1 MVSDFLIVTGLGIG
15 LSIFTILVNKLLIN
29 EKFVDKSKADM
40 KKMQSELKGLDVKS
54 KEFKEK
60 QNKIMSINFD
70 LMKQQFKP
78 MMVTFLP
85 YIIIF
90 YLIGNM
96 FAFAPIA
103 VGSLVHFDVIGNT
116 HLESKCL
123 DLNKTIEKSESFD
136 ATVNSVNC
144 TVLVNGKATD
154 NIVGKQDIINFN
166 ANNSAVKI
174 TPPKEVFINLP
185 FNLPFIGNTLGWLGT
200 FILFSFVTSTIFN
213 RLLKGI
219 YLRKWE

>member
-1 MVSDFLIVTGLGIG
+1 MISDFWIVTGLSVG

-29 EKFVDKSKADM
+29 EKFVDESKANM
-40 KKMQSELKGLDVKS
+40 KKMQSDLKGLDVQS

-60 QNKIMSINFD
+60 QNKIMAINFD

-103 VGSLVHFDVIGNT
+103 MGSPVHFDISGST
-116 HLESKCL
+116 HIESNCL
-123 DLNKTIEKSESFD
+123 SLNKTIEKSASFD
-136 ATVNSVNC
+136 AVVNSSNC
-144 TVLVNGKATD
+144 TVLVNGKSTG
-154 NIVGKQDIINFN
+154 NIVGKQDVITLN
-166 ANNSAVKI
+166 ADKSVVKI

-185 FNLPFIGNTLGWLGT
+185 FSIPFIGNTLGWLGT
-200 FILFSFVTSTIFN
+200 FILFSFVTSTVLN
-213 RLLKGI
+213 RLLKGV

>member
-1 MVSDFLIVTGLGIG
+1 MVSDFLLVAGLGVG

-29 EKFVDKSKADM
+29 EKFVDKSKAEM
-40 KKMQSELKGLDVKS
+40 KNLQKELKGLDVKS

-60 QNKIMSINFD
+60 QDRIMGLNFD

-85 YIIIF
+85 YILIF

-103 VGSLVHFDVIGNT
+103 VGSSVHFDVSGDT
-116 HLESKCL
+116 HLESACL
-123 DLNKTIEKSESFD
+123 NLNKTVIKSDSFN
-136 ATVNSVNC
+136 AVVNSSKCN
-144 TVLVNGKATD
+144 VLVNGKAMD
-154 NIVGKQDIINFN
+154 DLIGKQDVIQFN
-166 ANNSAVKI
+166 TNGSVVKI
-174 TPPKEVFINLP
+174 TPPKEVFITMP
-185 FNLPFIGNTLGWLGT
+185 FSIPLIGNTLGWLGT

-213 RLLKGI
+213 KLLKGV